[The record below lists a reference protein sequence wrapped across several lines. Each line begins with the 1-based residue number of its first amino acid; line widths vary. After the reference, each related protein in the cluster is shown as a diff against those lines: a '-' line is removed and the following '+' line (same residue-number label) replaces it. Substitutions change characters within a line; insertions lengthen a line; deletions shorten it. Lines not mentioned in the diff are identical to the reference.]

1 MLFRM
6 RLDFDET
13 YTTGL
18 RVSVPSDWWKE
29 RKVSRRQ
36 HLSGRF
42 KKVLRNSEAYADYR
56 DLKPKNK

>member
-1 MLFRM
+1 M

-13 YTTGL
+13 YTMGL

-29 RKVSRRQ
+29 RKVLRRQ

-42 KKVLRNSEAYADYR
+42 KKVLRNR
-56 DLKPKNK
+56 